1 MRHLALALIAVL
13 LGAVAPAA
21 QSSNARL
28 ERGLERIER
37 NDANGLRRL
46 IAEDPSLIRRTD
58 AGVLPHWQWTLLH
71 VATARE
77 TSLDVVAALIDAG
90 TEINATDNEGNTP
103 LHFALKRIGREKL
116 SAQAYEGIIR
126 LLLGKKADIH
136 IANRCGQTP
145 LHSASAFRADPPA
158 VELLIQAGANPNLK
172 TLANCDAWTP
182 LHGATARNSAGIV
195 AVLLKHGA
203 DPAARDGRGLT
214 ALQVA
219 ERGGFAEA
227 AQALRASAPAAV
239 TAAAAPAIAAPS
251 PNVAAPATA
260 SRSSTSGG
268 VVQGRVLWNGQP
280 VAGATVFVADT
291 PQAPTRYGT
300 VTTDDQ
306 GRFLIS
312 GVPEGNRYVGV
323 NGNPRIFATGNGAN
337 FTMSSSPFTQ
347 DFFLCKGFNPAAP
360 ANDEVVGTRPLL
372 RWDPYPEA
380 VRYFVAVLLQ
390 GKPVFSRGGPTGDL
404 TTTSIQVDVDL
415 PPAAYQWRVYAYSA
429 RGQNIGC
436 SFLPRGFVVRPPQ

>member
-1 MRHLALALIAVL
+1 MRNAALATIAVL
-13 LGAVAPAA
+13 LAVASPFA
-21 QSSNARL
+21 QSNARL
-28 ERGLERIER
+28 ERALERIER

-46 IAEDPSLIRRTD
+46 ITEDPSLVRRTD

-71 VATARE
+71 LVTARE
-77 TSLDVVAALIDAG
+77 TSLEVVAALIDAG
-90 TEINATDNEGNTP
+90 AEINAKDNEGNTP

-116 SAQAYEGIIR
+116 PAQAYDGIVR
-126 LLLGKKADIH
+126 LLLEKKADIH

-145 LHSASAFRADPPA
+145 LHSASAFRADPPV

-203 DPAARDGRGLT
+203 DPMARDGRGLT

-227 AQALRASAPAAV
+227 AGVLRASAPAAV

-251 PNVAAPATA
+251 PNAAAPAPA

-280 VAGATVFVADT
+280 VAGATAYVVDN
-291 PQAPTRYGT
+291 PPGLNRYGT
-300 VTTDDQ
+300 ATSDDQ
-306 GRFLIS
+306 GRFSIT
-312 GVPEGNRYVGV
+312 GVPVGNKFVV
-323 NGNPRIFATGNGAN
+323 VSGNPRVFGRPTSTAFLMTA
-337 FTMSSSPFTQ
+337 SPFTE
-347 DFFLCKGFNPAAP
+347 DFHLCRGFDPISPSNNAA
-360 ANDEVVGTRPLL
+360 VGSRPVL
-372 RWDPYPEA
+372 RWDTFPDA
-380 VRYFVAVLLQ
+380 TRYFVVVLLQ
-390 GKPVFSRGGPTGDL
+390 GKSVFTRGGREPQTA
-404 TTTSIQVDVDL
+404 TSVQPDVDL
-415 PPAAYQWRVYAYSA
+415 PPGAYQWRVTAHNA
-429 RGQNIGC
+429 AGQMIGC
-436 SFLPRGFVVRPPQ
+436 SFEPRGFVVRPS